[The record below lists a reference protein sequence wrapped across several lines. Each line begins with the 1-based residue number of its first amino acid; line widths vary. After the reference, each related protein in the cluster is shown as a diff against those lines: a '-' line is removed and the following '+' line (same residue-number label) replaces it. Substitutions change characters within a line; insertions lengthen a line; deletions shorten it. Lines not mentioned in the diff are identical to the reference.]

1 MRDSKKATVPAPPL
15 SVKRKGL
22 SNTGTLLLI
31 TISLFVLL
39 YVISSIMF
47 ADSNFAK
54 YSVFFNLINNKA
66 YLLMLALGVT
76 VVLITGSID
85 ISVGRV
91 AGLVSMVIATMLM
104 DTGAS
109 AIWAIPA
116 ALGIGLAFG
125 IVQGFLVAYMEIQPF
140 IVTLSGMFF
149 AAGMI
154 SVINPESVPIS
165 NPAFMSWSGAKV
177 YIPFLYNVRGN
188 GTLDIAYLTPAA
200 IAAVSILVVMIITLK
215 KTKFGRSLYAVGG
228 NPQSALLMGL
238 NVKRTKFMAHVLC
251 GLLAGVGGLL
261 FTLFAPSGNPG
272 NGYGYE
278 IDAISSSVIG
288 GVMLNGGVGLP
299 IGTFFGVLINSLIE
313 RVVPRL
319 GIVDA
324 SWPRI
329 ITSAFLFAFIVL
341 QSVFTGAGMRGGFK
355 PRLPEWIKFR
365 GTKSQDRNNRTE
377 TQSQQAKR
385 HSA

>member
-1 MRDSKKATVPAPPL
+1 MKNSKRTALPAFARR
-15 SVKRKGL
+15 RKGM
-22 SNTGTLLLI
+22 SNTGALLLI

-39 YVISSIMF
+39 YVISAILF

-91 AGLVSMVIATMLM
+91 AGLVSMVIATIL
-104 DTGAS
+104 TGSGVS
-109 AIWAIPA
+109 ALWAIPVS
-116 ALGIGLAFG
+116 LGVGLAFG

-165 NPAFMSWSGAKV
+165 DPVFMSWSNAKM

-188 GTLDIAYLTPAA
+188 GTLDVAYLTPAA
-200 IAAVSILVVMIITLK
+200 IVAVLVLIVLIIALK

-228 NPQSALLMGL
+228 SPQSALLMGI

-251 GLLAGVGGLL
+251 GLLAGIGGLL

-341 QSVFTGAGMRGGFK
+341 QSVFSGAGRGGAK
-355 PRLPEWIKFR
+355 LRLPRWLRVRKN
-365 GTKSQDRNNRTE
+365 GHKRTAAQE
-377 TQSQQAKR
+377 QPGR
-385 HSA
+385 RSA